1 MDYQAPPFFKR
12 GPAPLALLCFYAAL
26 SLALIIID
34 ARFQTLELLRSGILL
49 LTYPVQRLALAPTTL
64 YENARSYFSSLS
76 RLQADNARLRRIQL
90 ENAARLLHI
99 QQLEVENDRLRRL
112 LDMKSL
118 KGASA
123 RVARILYSARDPFS
137 RKLIV
142 DKGGMDGISRGQ
154 AVADENGVVG
164 QVTRVFP
171 HLSEVTLITDKNH
184 AIPVQVL
191 RNGLRSILF
200 GIGNGQL
207 ELRFMQV
214 NADIQNGDH
223 LVASGLGGA
232 FPPGLPVARVVRIE
246 HDASDAF
253 ARVYCLPLAGIE
265 NFTELLILDPI
276 DPVPLPPAL
285 DAAKPAAGK
294 KKQKGAQKE

>member
-1 MDYQAPPFFKR
+1 MDYQAPSFFKR
-12 GPAPLALLCFYAAL
+12 GPAPLALLCFYAAF

-49 LTYPVQRLALAPTTL
+49 FTYPVQRLALAPATF
-64 YENARSYFSSLS
+64 YESASVYFSSLS
-76 RLQADNARLRRIQL
+76 RIQADNARLKRTQL
-90 ENAARLLHI
+90 ENAARLLHV
-99 QQLEVENDRLRRL
+99 QQLEVENERLRKL
-112 LDMKSL
+112 LDMKTL
-118 KGASA
+118 KGANA
-123 RVARILYSARDPFS
+123 RVAQILYSARDPFS

-142 DKGGMDGISRGQ
+142 NKGEADGISRGQ
-154 AVADENGVVG
+154 VVADDNGVVG

-171 HLSEVTLITDKNH
+171 HLSEVTLITDKSH
-184 AIPVQVL
+184 AIPVQIL

-214 NADIQNGDH
+214 NADIQNGDR
-223 LVASGLGGA
+223 LVTSGLGGA

-253 ARVYCLPLAGIE
+253 ARVYCFPLAGIE

-276 DPVPLPPAL
+276 DPVALPQEL
-285 DAAKPAAGK
+285 VTAKPSAGRK
-294 KKQKGAQKE
+294 KGMQKE